1 MKRLFYPLIV
11 ALLMA
16 SSGKTIELE
25 VHEQCLKAADYQG
38 CVSALEVS
46 PLEASSQA
54 AKGLLLAEISKIADD
69 AANKKWGLF
78 RKGLNGAK
86 ERLEVLNTRGVGEDL
101 FVSTNKLLLV
111 ISSISAAAD
120 TH

>member
-69 AANKKWGLF
+69 AANK
-78 RKGLNGAK
+78 NGS
-86 ERLEVLNTRGVGEDL
+86 L
-101 FVSTNKLLLV
+101 
-111 ISSISAAAD
+111 
-120 TH
+120 